1 MIGLMGAHRVGKST
15 LCEGIV
21 RIGSGAVFELPI
33 SISKMQKELGF
44 NSSNQSYDWETRKVI
59 QNGLLKKFDEI
70 LLSNSITRACIS
82 QQQPKF
88 ITERTPLDLIGYLLI
103 NAPDN
108 PTADDMQWISNY
120 IDKCITL
127 TNSHHEKIYLIQPG
141 IKYVECET
149 SAKEDSMDILNAIYL
164 KTLLD
169 PRLTVD
175 RVIVPQEMT
184 DLTERVLF
192 VMENKNV

>member
-1 MIGLMGAHRVGKST
+1 MIGLLGAHRTGKST
-15 LCEGIV
+15 LCQALLSAG
-21 RIGSGAVFELPI
+21 RGSFWEKEI
-33 SISKMQKELGF
+33 SISKMQKDMGYD
-44 NSSNQSYDWETRKVI
+44 SSNQSYDWETRKSI
-59 QNGLLKKFDEI
+59 QSGLLDAFFKKLHEET
-70 LLSNSITRACIS
+70 ITRAVVANW
-82 QQQPKF
+82 
-88 ITERTPLDLIGYLLI
+88 ITERTPLDLIGYLVM
-103 NAPDN
+103 NAPEN
-108 PTADDMQWISNY
+108 PTAEDLEWIDNY
-120 IDKCITL
+120 IANCIAL
-127 TNSHHEKIYLIQPG
+127 TNVNYSKVFLLQPG
-141 IKYVECET
+141 IEYVECAT

>member
-1 MIGLMGAHRVGKST
+1 MIGLMGAHRTGKST
-15 LCEGIV
+15 LCQALLSAGRGLLWEK
-21 RIGSGAVFELPI
+21 EI
-33 SISKMQKELGF
+33 SISKMQKDLGYD
-44 NSSNQSYDWETRKVI
+44 SSNQSYDWDTRKSIQARLLAAFFKKIHEPYTQSVVHHTVI
-59 QNGLLKKFDEI
+59 
-70 LLSNSITRACIS
+70 S
-82 QQQPKF
+82 
-88 ITERTPLDLIGYLLI
+88 ERTPLDLIGYLVM
-103 NAPDN
+103 NAPEN
-108 PTADDMQWISNY
+108 PTAGDLEWIDNY
-120 IDKCITL
+120 IANCIAL
-127 TNSHHEKIYLIQPG
+127 TNVNYSKVFLLQPG
-141 IKYVECET
+141 IEYVECAT

>member
-1 MIGLMGAHRVGKST
+1 MIGLLGAHRTGKST
-15 LCEGIV
+15 LCQALLSAG
-21 RIGSGAVFELPI
+21 RGSFWEKEI
-33 SISKMQKELGF
+33 SISKMQKEMGYD
-44 NSSNQSYDWETRKVI
+44 SSNQSYDWETRKSI
-59 QNGLLKKFDEI
+59 QSGLLDAFFKKLHKET
-70 LLSNSITRACIS
+70 ITRAVVANW
-82 QQQPKF
+82 
-88 ITERTPLDLIGYLLI
+88 ITERTPLDLIGYLVM
-103 NAPDN
+103 NAPEN
-108 PTADDMQWISNY
+108 PTAEDLEWIDNY
-120 IDKCITL
+120 IANCIAL
-127 TNSHHEKIYLIQPG
+127 TNINYSKVFLLQPG
-141 IKYVECET
+141 IEYVECTT

>member
-1 MIGLMGAHRVGKST
+1 MIGLLGAHRTGKST
-15 LCEGIV
+15 LCQALLSAG
-21 RIGSGAVFELPI
+21 RGSFWEKEI
-33 SISKMQKELGF
+33 SISKMQKDMGYD
-44 NSSNQSYDWETRKVI
+44 SSNQSYDWETRKSI
-59 QNGLLKKFDEI
+59 QSGLLDAFFKKLHEETI
-70 LLSNSITRACIS
+70 IRAVVANL
-82 QQQPKF
+82 
-88 ITERTPLDLIGYLLI
+88 ITERTPLDLIGYLVM
-103 NAPDN
+103 NAPEN
-108 PTADDMQWISNY
+108 PTAEDLEWIDNY
-120 IDKCITL
+120 IANCIAL
-127 TNSHHEKIYLIQPG
+127 TNASYSKVFLLQPG
-141 IKYVECET
+141 IEYVECAT

>member
-1 MIGLMGAHRVGKST
+1 MIGLLGAHRTGKST
-15 LCEGIV
+15 LCQALLSAG
-21 RIGSGAVFELPI
+21 RGSFWEKEI
-33 SISKMQKELGF
+33 SISKMQKDMGYD
-44 NSSNQSYDWETRKVI
+44 SSNQSYDWETRKSI
-59 QNGLLKKFDEI
+59 QSGLLDAFFKKLHEET
-70 LLSNSITRACIS
+70 ITRAVVANW
-82 QQQPKF
+82 
-88 ITERTPLDLIGYLLI
+88 ITERTPLDLIGYLVM
-103 NAPDN
+103 NAPEN
-108 PTADDMQWISNY
+108 PTAEDLEWIDNY
-120 IDKCITL
+120 IANCIAL
-127 TNSHHEKIYLIQPG
+127 TNINYSKVFLLQPG
-141 IKYVECET
+141 IEYVECAT

>member
-1 MIGLMGAHRVGKST
+1 MIGLLGAHRTGKST
-15 LCEGIV
+15 LCQALLSAG
-21 RIGSGAVFELPI
+21 RGSFWEKEI
-33 SISKMQKELGF
+33 SISKMQKDMGYD
-44 NSSNQSYDWETRKVI
+44 SSNQSYDWETRKSI
-59 QNGLLKKFDEI
+59 QSGLLDAFFKKLHEETI
-70 LLSNSITRACIS
+70 AHAVVANL
-82 QQQPKF
+82 
-88 ITERTPLDLIGYLLI
+88 ITERTPLDLIGYLVM
-103 NAPDN
+103 NAPEN
-108 PTADDMQWISNY
+108 PTAEDLEWIDNY
-120 IDKCITL
+120 IANCIAL
-127 TNSHHEKIYLIQPG
+127 TNVNYSKVFLLQPG
-141 IKYVECET
+141 IEYVECAT

>member
-1 MIGLMGAHRVGKST
+1 MIGLLGAHRTGKST
-15 LCEGIV
+15 LCQALLSAG
-21 RIGSGAVFELPI
+21 RGSFWEKEI
-33 SISKMQKELGF
+33 SISKMQKDMGYD
-44 NSSNQSYDWETRKVI
+44 SSNQIYDWETRKSI
-59 QNGLLKKFDEI
+59 QSGLLDAFFKKRHEETI
-70 LLSNSITRACIS
+70 VHAVVANL
-82 QQQPKF
+82 
-88 ITERTPLDLIGYLLI
+88 ITERTPLDLIGYLVM
-103 NAPDN
+103 NAPEN
-108 PTADDMQWISNY
+108 PTAEDLEWIDNY
-120 IDKCITL
+120 IANCIAL
-127 TNSHHEKIYLIQPG
+127 TNVNYSKVFLLQPG
-141 IKYVECET
+141 IEYVECAT